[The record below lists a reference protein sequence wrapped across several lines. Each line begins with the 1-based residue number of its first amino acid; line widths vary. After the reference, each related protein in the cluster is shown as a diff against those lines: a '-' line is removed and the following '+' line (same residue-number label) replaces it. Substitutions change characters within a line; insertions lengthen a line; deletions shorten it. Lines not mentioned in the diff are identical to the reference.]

1 MSISLQFK
9 DNFLIIN
16 QLLSGILTIVIVEG
30 KDIRFNTFL
39 GNPNPYVILK
49 IGSVKFQTEICEKQE
64 KPIWNCRFAIDLS
77 KFNYNDEIRFEL
89 YDYNPYISDTMISY
103 WSDSLKNLT
112 QIQRAV
118 RVLEL
123 TQPSIKRE
131 INGKLKVSF
140 EYYNDGQKSSE
151 PSQIKENQEV
161 ISSYNAEGVLRI
173 NILNGTKLKRSK
185 DAQYGSVQ
193 IESIQQQTKKFKQEN
208 PTLNQK
214 FLMKCHPQK
223 ENNIEIKFSLKNF
236 FNSSDI
242 DVDVG
247 SIMQNLDQLSL
258 VANKPKCVQKN
269 FLDNNIPNSAALM
282 CEYTFLK
289 NSFTREPKGIVR
301 IKIERV
307 YNINLKKAFYTFQ
320 NSNQL
325 CKFYIEGPTFY
336 LDTHSELD
344 EIKFNLFANKD
355 LLEIQMNKE
364 EFSQLEPECTV
375 SLVLAELNWQQNKD
389 DEVERESVTTL
400 NFITNKVAT
409 KVSLSL
415 VHRNEQKWSKSQKE
429 YDPLVASFKRQKTI
443 EANEKT
449 PLNIQKNDQKQ
460 QQKQSQFNNKQPNLI
475 APSKEGPR
483 GKSILNIKE
492 DQDDL
497 NFTKMSQTNLKQDNQ
512 QKQVHEGLNL
522 FCVIKG
528 IQINGINL
536 EDLGKTNLFLEVSIP
551 TLNFRCFTSVCDN
564 PYKFEWQTN
573 IPINFT
579 NYIDKDA
586 IPATVKIYE
595 LYVNPNQVEE
605 EVLPSK
611 YNEIMSFILNPLH
624 LEIPTVLIQQY
635 GLARN
640 TISSIDIKSPVLSQN
655 FIFLFKKI
663 LSQKNKSFE
672 EFQKSLTQNG
682 TLKIKYTQ
690 NKSLFVDQPLGI
702 LSIDCIQG
710 ENIQYTNRDVI
721 NSLLIFEVN
730 NQIAKTDE
738 QINNLKNP
746 KFQKSIKFFT
756 NSILDT
762 LKIKFFDFSNNASIL
777 MFEIFQRIGDLPLV
791 NTDFPNT
798 WKIPLST
805 LNQEIE
811 GNLVFSFSYTPIISH
826 PFYKQISNGSE
837 LNEKLFWV
845 ERYEKRDGSIPSIT
859 QVVISIQSLELSAG
873 IKDTHA
879 QITLKTKNSTYI
891 SQKIRLSKNTNTY
904 NNIKE
909 NFRINLKT
917 FDLDEQNIDVT
928 CNFMY
933 SKDGKNFTSN
943 GILNGQLEW
952 TRYPLKKHKI
962 NYIQVELKKMN
973 FKGAIN
979 DTQNQVTL
987 IVNVID
993 SFSIQNYE
1001 NVLLNIKPLKIKNI
1015 NQTNPLND
1023 LFLKTSCQYV
1033 IKLFINKQ
1041 DQVNQFFYAMP
1052 GTVESTTDV
1061 KSVTFLPSPLTY
1073 YQTPFR
1079 VQSFQSLIIQE
1090 SKDIIDRQM
1099 SFGDR
1104 ICSFFASNLNA
1115 VINIELVQITD
1126 MTVKHPSN
1134 IDYMQLDQSSMPI
1147 LKGQLCFSDILNFLN
1162 EKDQTQNFAIKMQK
1176 LNHPNL
1182 ISAGEA
1188 NTSRLGIKQE
1198 EIVFVFS
1205 ADFNICPKRLQSQLN
1220 LKAEG
1225 EGENDQ
1231 QNKQQQ
1237 QSNEEN
1243 KMVKEMKD
1251 GIIQIQVEGLH
1262 GINNSSNQ
1270 STINSESEATVYSNQ
1285 IIFKYLDQEGLSK
1298 LTFKKKQQ
1306 QYSLSQDETLEYFR
1320 NDEAPFNQL
1329 AQVIFHPEQ
1338 NNVSISLIKNLIEF
1352 ISLDKS
1358 RRFIR
1363 RKQLQSFSINLD
1375 SLNWFS
1381 NQKITMSLILQND
1394 MLYRSAVLNLNLSFI
1409 QNRFTSNFDCT
1420 IILKSFEIMEI
1431 KEKDFSKSLSFYF
1444 YIQGFDNEEDS
1455 FQQIISH
1462 SNNSYPIIKDTQ
1474 KFKQSYS
1481 SSKILPATEFKQT
1494 ETGYIYAQSLN
1505 FRCQSIFDA
1514 LTIDFCDTSKAD
1526 IGVISKCKLP
1536 LYNIKFPEISQEEKK
1551 KEEEGEEE
1559 ENQQNISLE
1568 NIQAKEEA
1576 EKQEKSLRNNFLE
1589 KKIKT
1594 IVEHGLKKFNE
1605 ESIQKNI
1612 EVEFFLVMFNSLN
1625 NIKRIPCKIVLEFL
1639 KGEVN
1644 NQPQSTLTLANI
1656 AKIKGKLTNVRDK
1669 LYKIYYYDSKM
1680 NAYEFNQQF
1689 RKKFKGMN
1697 LLYLRER
1704 FSGMT
1709 KQYNNPDFKKEL
1721 AQYSQDGQYLWHI
1734 TIPQGTTLQIKG
1746 SIKMKYSFNISLTI
1760 QQNGKNQAPLKMFA
1774 QFKRDAYSFKEERG
1788 DDGEEIEMTEIILN
1802 QEIDFYIP
1810 VEVVKNSQQI
1820 LLGFKYMDKE
1830 GNIKLEEGE
1839 IPKQSI
1845 QQTLNSINGPEDL
1858 FQTQQLLIFIRPS
1871 NFRVISLLRVITS
1884 PFYKQN
1890 VGEVSVQIHRIIRL
1904 DQNEVLDA
1912 RGLNSVI
1919 RYNDKKIIA
1928 KNYFSDKISVF
1939 ALSTMKLKVKV
1950 NGQKEFTNFIDSDGS
1965 ILQNEFKTHKFL
1977 TSHPSDKIELK
1988 LVMTGQSKEQLN
2000 KIMRNLSYENQE
2012 EIEEAKDIG
2021 EDQEV
2026 KQENND
2032 DFLREDRSINLCKG
2046 SFQIVDSVYSKPQG
2060 EEFFFIQ
2067 PLNELIYHNNDV
2079 MKQFYNIL
2087 NRKDLYVLGSF
2098 KFKPV
2103 HWAKVFMKID
2113 GIKNINLNPE
2123 HHQIQQIIKKI
2134 DEDQERYKDDLI
2146 YFGVKLKTMV
2156 YFNDYSTDVI
2166 NEHSTSLLEITLEN
2180 FIQSQLNSKP
2190 ISFQFDKPENFSVV
2204 YRQSDDI
2211 ENIAIEIMLVMMFE
2225 GEEYE
2230 LCQRLYPVK
2239 KMCEQRYLNNV
2250 MSLNLELNEQC
2261 NSSVQSNDIIKF
2273 KNEKQIPIVI
2283 SRIQARQEIKIKR
2296 NQNEFDKMVVEKN
2309 EKKNVENEKLNFRKT
2324 TLLDMIQNLLSS
2336 SQRKVTL
2343 QIIKEIQELILYVDY
2358 SEYKMHSKITVITL
2372 MNFIKVYYDDY
2383 EIVQQCLANLSNL
2396 AAQDINQFIDIFK
2409 ANNGLA
2415 ICYDLGEMLSKIKL
2429 LHINQ
2434 IDQNPEQK
2442 QNKEKPKERKSSLIV
2457 DYRQR
2462 KLDISSSL
2470 LISTEQ
2476 LKQESYKQEDLLNI
2490 ILNNRLR
2497 YVETQKDASGVLQQ
2511 NSRYVSNQSDFELLE
2526 YSQKDDFLK
2535 SKGIQTLQLLK
2546 LLDFY
2551 VERSAQNVIECTQL
2565 IKIIDELLID
2575 NLGKVKNL
2583 VKLYSMISTKVL
2595 SMTIDEESE
2604 KLLGLDIFANFLIT
2618 LCNSASNM
2626 GSDDTLITLKTVCKL
2641 FRYLGYKKDYSYISK
2656 TYNQYFSFVF
2666 SLIGTKKVTRYI
2678 LSEIIDQLVQ
2688 DITVI
2693 SQDPQNII
2701 KKKFS
2706 QLVDEKNLLRQLEK
2720 VLDEELLDSYVLAED
2735 EKEIFNED
2743 IIIENCFKFLTM
2755 LAREFE
2761 YPADEFLGIESTLK
2775 QRQKTVKKPKRKA
2788 TIETFLS
2795 FLFNKAQGLDNLN
2808 KYDINKRKK
2817 ELLEK
2822 KKQDFLSDPVKL
2834 KNELATKYL
2843 ISRLD
2848 WK

>member
-1 MSISLQFK
+1 MDQS
-9 DNFLIIN
+9 
-16 QLLSGILTIVIVEG
+16 LSGILTTVIVEG
-30 KDIRFNTFL
+30 KDIRFNKFL

-64 KPIWNCRFAIDLS
+64 KPIWNCRFAVDLS
-77 KFNYNDEIRFEL
+77 QFHYNDEIRFEL

-103 WSDSLKNLT
+103 WSDSLKNIT

-118 RVLEL
+118 RILDLAE
-123 TQPSIKRE
+123 PSIKRE

-151 PSQIKENQEV
+151 QQQIKENQEV

-185 DAQYGSVQ
+185 DTQFGSVQ

-214 FLMKCHPQK
+214 FLMKCYPLK
-223 ENNIEIKFSLKNF
+223 ENNIEIKFSLKNY

-269 FLDNNIPNSAALM
+269 FTDNNVPSSAALM

-289 NSFTREPKGIVR
+289 NTFTREPKGIVR

-320 NSNQL
+320 NGNQL

-364 EFSQLEPECTV
+364 QFSQLEPECTV

-400 NFITNKVAT
+400 NFITNKVAS

-449 PLNIQKNDQKQ
+449 PLNVQKNDSKQ

-475 APSKEGPR
+475 VSSKEGAKN
-483 GKSILNIKE
+483 KSN
-492 DQDDL
+492 
-497 NFTKMSQTNLKQDNQ
+497 TNLKVDHDDQNFTQLSQATLKQDSKP
-512 QKQVHEGLNL
+512 KQVHEGLNL

-551 TLNFRCFTSVCDN
+551 TLNYRCFTSVCDN
-564 PYKFEWQTN
+564 PYKFDWQTN

-586 IPATVKIYE
+586 IPATVKVYE
-595 LYVNPNQVEE
+595 LYVNPNQVEN

-640 TISSIDIKSPVLSQN
+640 TISQIDIKSPVLSQN
-655 FIFLFKKI
+655 FILLFKKI

-682 TLKIKYTQ
+682 TLKLKYTQ

-721 NSLLIFEVN
+721 NSLLVFEVN
-730 NQIAKTDE
+730 NQVVKTDE

-746 KFQKSIKFFT
+746 KYQKSIKFFT

-762 LKIKFFDFSNNASIL
+762 LKIKFFDFSNNASIQL
-777 MFEIFQRIGDLPLV
+777 FKIFQRIGDLPLV
-791 NTDFPNT
+791 NADFPNT

-811 GNLVFSFSYTPIISH
+811 GNFVFSFSYTAINSH
-826 PFYKQISNGSE
+826 PFYKQIQYGSE

-845 ERYEKRDGSIPSIT
+845 ERYEKRDGSVPSIT
-859 QVVISIQSLELSAG
+859 QVVISIQSLELSG
-873 IKDTHA
+873 GLKDTHA
-879 QITLKTKNSTYI
+879 QITLKSKNSTYI
-891 SQKIRLSKNTNTY
+891 SQKIRLAKSTNTY

-909 NFRINLKT
+909 NFRLNLNA
-917 FDLDEQNIDVT
+917 FDLDQQNIDVT
-928 CNFMY
+928 CAFMY
-933 SKDGKNFTSN
+933 SKDGKSFTSN
-943 GILNGQLEW
+943 GIINGQLEW
-952 TRYPLKKHKI
+952 TRYPLKKHKT
-962 NYIQVELKKMN
+962 NYIQVDLKKIN
-973 FKGAIN
+973 FKSALN

-987 IVNVID
+987 IVSVVD
-993 SFSIQNYE
+993 SLSIQNYE
-1001 NVLLNIKPLKIKNI
+1001 NVLLNIRPLKIKNI

-1033 IKLFINKQ
+1033 LKLFINKK

-1073 YQTPFR
+1073 YSTPFR
-1079 VQSFQSLIIQE
+1079 VQSLQSIIVQE

-1104 ICSFFASNLNA
+1104 ICSFFANSLTV
-1115 VINIELVQITD
+1115 VINMELVQITD

-1162 EKDQTQNFAIKMQK
+1162 EKDQTQDFAIKMQK

-1198 EIVFVFS
+1198 EIIFVFS
-1205 ADFNICPKRLQSQLN
+1205 ADFNICPKRLQSQLD
-1220 LKAEG
+1220 LKQ
-1225 EGENDQ
+1225 EGENYQ

-1237 QSNEEN
+1237 TNEDI

-1262 GINNSSNQ
+1262 GINNNSNN
-1270 STINSESEATVYSNQ
+1270 STINSDTEAIVYSNQ
-1285 IIFKYLDQEGLSK
+1285 IIFKQLDQEGLSK

-1306 QYSLSQDETLEYFR
+1306 QYSLPQDETSEYFR

-1358 RRFIR
+1358 KRYIR
-1363 RKQLQSFSINLD
+1363 RKQLQSFSINFD

-1381 NQKITMSLILQND
+1381 NQTISMSIMLQND

-1420 IILKSFEIMEI
+1420 IILKSFEITEI
-1431 KEKDFSKSLSFYF
+1431 KEKDFPKSLGFYF
-1444 YIQGFDNEEDS
+1444 YVQGFDNEEDS

-1462 SNNSYPIIKDTQ
+1462 SNNSYPIIKDSS
-1474 KFKQSYS
+1474 KFKQSYQH
-1481 SSKILPATEFKQT
+1481 SKILPATEFKQT
-1494 ETGYIYAQSLN
+1494 ETGYIYTQSLN
-1505 FRCQSIFDA
+1505 FRCQSIFDT
-1514 LTIDFCDTSKAD
+1514 LTIDFFDTSKTD
-1526 IGVISKCKLP
+1526 TGIISKCKLP
-1536 LYNIKFPEISQEEKK
+1536 FYNIKFPQLSQEEKK
-1551 KEEEGEEE
+1551 SEEQEEEE
-1559 ENQQNISLE
+1559 ENNILEDIQVDDDQN
-1568 NIQAKEEA
+1568 NT
-1576 EKQEKSLRNNFLE
+1576 EKQEKFLRNNFLE

-1612 EVEFFLVMFNSLN
+1612 EVEFFLVIFNNLN
-1625 NIKRIPCKIVLEFL
+1625 IIKRIPCKLVLEFF

-1656 AKIKGKLTNVRDK
+1656 AKIKGKLTNVREK

-1689 RKKFKGMN
+1689 RKKFKGMS

-1721 AQYSQDGQYLWHI
+1721 AQYSKDGQYLWHI

-1760 QQNGKNQAPLKMFA
+1760 QQNGKNSAPLKLFA

-1810 VEVVKNSQQI
+1810 VEVVKNSTQI
-1820 LLGFKYMDKE
+1820 MLGFKYMDKE

-1845 QQTLNSINGPEDL
+1845 QQTLQSINSPEDL

-1890 VGEVSVQIHRIIRL
+1890 VGEVSVQIHRVIRV
-1904 DQNEVLDA
+1904 DQNEILDA

-1919 RYNDKKIIA
+1919 RYKDKKIIA

-1939 ALSTMKLKVKV
+1939 ALSNMKLKVKV

-2000 KIMRNLSYENQE
+2000 KIMRNISQENQE
-2012 EIEEAKDIG
+2012 EIEESKDI
-2021 EDQEV
+2021 EDDQEV

-2067 PLNELIYHNNDV
+2067 PLSELIYHNNDV

-2098 KFKPV
+2098 KFQPI

-2113 GIKNINLNPE
+2113 GIKNIQLNPE

-2134 DEDQERYKDDLI
+2134 DEDNERYKDDLI

-2156 YFNDYSTDVI
+2156 YYNDYSTDVI

-2190 ISFQFDKPENFSVV
+2190 ISFQFDKSENFSVV

-2211 ENIAIEIMLVMMFE
+2211 ENMAIEIMLVMMFE

-2261 NSSVQSNDIIKF
+2261 KSSVSSNDIIQF

-2296 NQNEFDKMVVEKN
+2296 NQNEFDRMVVEKK
-2309 EKKNVENEKLNFRKT
+2309 EKQNVENEKLNFRKT

-2358 SEYKMHSKITVITL
+2358 SEFKMHAKTTIITL
-2372 MNFIKVYYDDY
+2372 MNFIRVYYDDY
-2383 EIVQQCLANLSNL
+2383 EIVQQCLANMSNL

-2415 ICYDLGEMLSKIKL
+2415 ICYDLGKMLSKIKL

-2434 IDQNPEQK
+2434 IDQNQEQK
-2442 QNKEKPKERKSSLIV
+2442 QNQDKPKEIKSQLIV

-2470 LISTEQ
+2470 LITTEQ
-2476 LKQESYKQEDLLNI
+2476 LQQQSYKQEELLNI

-2497 YVETQKDASGVLQQ
+2497 YVETQKDESGVLQQ
-2511 NSRYVSNQSDFELLE
+2511 NSRYVRNQSDFELLE
-2526 YSQKDDFLK
+2526 YSQKEDFLR

-2565 IKIIDELLID
+2565 IKVIDELLID

-2583 VKLYSMISTKVL
+2583 VKLYSMISTKIL

-2604 KLLGLDIFANFLIT
+2604 KLLGLDIFANLLIT

-2626 GSDDTLITLKTVCKL
+2626 SSEEILIALKTVCKL
-2641 FRYLGYKKDYSYISK
+2641 FRYLGYKKDFSYISK

-2666 SLIGTKKVTRYI
+2666 SLIGTKKITRYV
-2678 LSEIIDQLVQ
+2678 LSEIINQLVQ
-2688 DITVI
+2688 DITIV

-2706 QLVDEKNLLRQLEK
+2706 QLVDEKNLLRQLQK
-2720 VLDEELLDSYVLAED
+2720 VLDEELLDSYILAED

-2817 ELLEK
+2817 ELLK
-2822 KKQDFLSDPVKL
+2822 NKKQDFLSDPVKL

>member
-1 MSISLQFK
+1 MDQS
-9 DNFLIIN
+9 
-16 QLLSGILTIVIVEG
+16 LSGILTIVIVEG

-64 KPIWNCRFAIDLS
+64 KPIWNCRFAVDLS
-77 KFNYNDEIRFEL
+77 KFHYNDEIRFEL
-89 YDYNPYISDTMISY
+89 YDYNPYISDTMISF
-103 WSDSLKNLT
+103 WSDSLKNIT

-118 RVLEL
+118 RVLDLAEL
-123 TQPSIKRE
+123 NIKKQ

-140 EYYNDGQKSSE
+140 EYYNDGQKSQEQS
-151 PSQIKENQEV
+151 SIKENQEV

-173 NILNGTKLKRSK
+173 SILNGTKLKRSK
-185 DAQYGSVQ
+185 DTQFGSVQ

-214 FLMKCHPQK
+214 FLMKCQPLK
-223 ENNIEIKFSLKNF
+223 DKNIEIKFSLKNYF
-236 FNSSDI
+236 SSNDI

-269 FLDNNIPNSAALM
+269 FTDNNIPSSAALM

-301 IKIERV
+301 IKIEKV
-307 YNINLKKAFYTFQ
+307 NNINLKKAFYTFQ

-336 LDTHSELD
+336 LDTNSVLD
-344 EIKFNLFANKD
+344 EIKFNLYINKD
-355 LLEIQMNKE
+355 LLEVQMNKE

-375 SLVLAELNWQQNKD
+375 SLVLAELNWLQNKD
-389 DEVERESVTTL
+389 DEVEREAVTTL

-415 VHRNEQKWSKSQKE
+415 VHRNEQTWSKFQKE

-443 EANEKT
+443 EPNEKT
-449 PLNIQKNDQKQ
+449 PLNIQKHESNQ
-460 QQKQSQFNNKQPNLI
+460 QQKQSQFSNKQPNLI
-475 APSKEGPR
+475 ASSKEGPKK
-483 GKSILNIKE
+483 KSVVNVKE
-492 DQDDL
+492 DIDGG
-497 NFTKMSQTNLKQDNQ
+497 NFTKLSQNTLKQDNQ
-512 QKQVHEGLNL
+512 PKQVYEGLNL

-551 TLNFRCFTSVCDN
+551 TLNYRCFTSVCDN

-573 IPINFT
+573 IPINFI

-595 LYVNPNQVEE
+595 LYVNPNQVDN
-605 EVLPSK
+605 EVIPSK
-611 YNEIMSFILNPLH
+611 YNEIMSFTLNPLH

-655 FIFLFKKI
+655 FMFLFKKV
-663 LSQKNKSFE
+663 LSQKNKSFDQ
-672 EFQKSLTQNG
+672 FQKSLTQNG

-690 NKSLFVDQPLGI
+690 NKSLFIDQPLGI

-710 ENIQYTNRDVI
+710 ENIQYTNRDII
-721 NSLLIFEVN
+721 NSLLVFEVN

-738 QINNLKNP
+738 HINNLKNP
-746 KFQKSIKFFT
+746 KYQKSIKFFT

-777 MFEIFQRIGDLPLV
+777 MFKIFQRIADLPLV

-811 GNLVFSFSYTPIISH
+811 GNFVFTFSYTPINSH
-826 PFYKQISNGSE
+826 PFYKQIQNGSE

-845 ERYEKRDGSIPSIT
+845 ERYEKRDGSVKGIT
-859 QVVISIQSLELSAG
+859 QVVISTQSLEITG
-873 IKDTHA
+873 GPKDTHA
-879 QITLKTKNSTYI
+879 QITLKSKNSTYI

-909 NFRINLKT
+909 NFRLNLNA
-917 FDLDEQNIDVT
+917 FDLEEQNIDVSCT
-928 CNFMY
+928 FMY
-933 SKDGKNFTSN
+933 SKDDKNFTVN

-952 TRYPLKKHKI
+952 TRYPLKKYKT
-962 NYIQVELKKMN
+962 NYIQVELKKIN

-979 DTQNQVTL
+979 DSLNQITL
-987 IVNVID
+987 IVDVVD
-993 SFSIQNYE
+993 SFSIENYE
-1001 NVLLNIKPLKIKNI
+1001 NVLLNIRPLKIKNI

-1033 IKLFINKQ
+1033 LKLFINKK

-1052 GTVESTTDV
+1052 GTIESTTDV
-1061 KSVTFLPSPLTY
+1061 KSVTFLPSSLTY
-1073 YQTPFR
+1073 YSTPFR
-1079 VQSFQSLIIQE
+1079 VQSLQSIIVQE

-1104 ICSFFASNLNA
+1104 ICSFFTTNLN
-1115 VINIELVQITD
+1115 VQINIELVQITD
-1126 MTVKHPSN
+1126 MTVKHPLN
-1134 IDYMQLDQSSMPI
+1134 IDYMQLDQCSMPI
-1147 LKGQLCFSDILNFLN
+1147 LKGQICFSDILNFLN
-1162 EKDQTQNFAIKMQK
+1162 EKDQTQNFAIKMLKQI
-1176 LNHPNL
+1176 HPNL

-1205 ADFNICPKRLQSQLN
+1205 ADFNLCPKRLQSQLN
-1220 LKAEG
+1220 LKM
-1225 EGENDQ
+1225 EGENEQ

-1237 QSNEEN
+1237 SNEEI

-1251 GIIQIQVEGLH
+1251 GLIQIQVEGLH

-1270 STINSESEATVYSNQ
+1270 STISSETEATIYSNQ
-1285 IIFKYLDQEGLSK
+1285 IIFKQLDQEGLSK

-1306 QYSLSQDETLEYFR
+1306 QYSISQDETSEYFR

-1329 AQVIFHPEQ
+1329 AQLIFHPEQ

-1358 RRFIR
+1358 KRYLR

-1375 SLNWFS
+1375 SLNWFT
-1381 NQKITMSLILQND
+1381 NQTISMSILLQND
-1394 MLYRSAVLNLNLSFI
+1394 LLYRSAVLNLNLSFI

-1420 IILKSFEIMEI
+1420 IILKSFEIMDI
-1431 KEKDFSKSLSFYF
+1431 KEKDFQKSLSFNF
-1444 YIQGFDNEEDS
+1444 YIQGFDTEEDS

-1462 SNNSYPIIKDTQ
+1462 SNNSYPIIKEFS
-1474 KFKQSYS
+1474 KFKQSYQ

-1494 ETGYIYAQSLN
+1494 DTGYIYTQSLN
-1505 FRCQSIFDA
+1505 LKCQSIFDT
-1514 LTIDFCDTSKAD
+1514 LTIDFCDTSKTD
-1526 IGVISKCKLP
+1526 TGLISKCKLP
-1536 LYNIKFPEISQEEKK
+1536 LYNIKFPQVSQEEEKKQEEEEQQNISQEEDIQDDD
-1551 KEEEGEEE
+1551 
-1559 ENQQNISLE
+1559 NQNNNTNSQ
-1568 NIQAKEEA
+1568 QKM
-1576 EKQEKSLRNNFLE
+1576 LRNNFLE
-1589 KKIKT
+1589 RKIKT

-1605 ESIQKNI
+1605 EQIQKNI
-1612 EVEFFLVMFNSLN
+1612 EVEFFLVMFNSVN
-1625 NIKRIPCKIVLEFL
+1625 IIKRIPCKVVLEFF

-1644 NQPQSTLTLANI
+1644 NQPQSTISLANI
-1656 AKIKGKLTNVRDK
+1656 AKIKGKLTNVREK

-1689 RKKFKGMN
+1689 RKKFKGMS

-1704 FSGMT
+1704 FSGMN

-1721 AQYSQDGQYLWHI
+1721 TQYSKDGEYLWHI

-1746 SIKMKYSFNISLTI
+1746 SIKMKYSFNISLII
-1760 QQNGKNQAPLKMFA
+1760 QQNVKNSTPLKLFA

-1788 DDGEEIEMTEIILN
+1788 DDGDEIEMTEITLN

-1810 VEVVKNSQQI
+1810 GEVMKNSSQI
-1820 LLGFKYMDKE
+1820 MLGFKYMDKE

-1839 IPKQSI
+1839 IPKHSI
-1845 QQTLNSINGPEDL
+1845 QQTIQSINSPEDL

-1871 NFRVISLLRVITS
+1871 NFRVITLLRVITS

-1890 VGEVSVQIHRIIRL
+1890 VGEISVQIHRIIRVE
-1904 DQNEVLDA
+1904 QNEMLDT

-1919 RYNDKKIIA
+1919 RYKDKKIIA

-1939 ALSTMKLKVKV
+1939 ALSNMKLKVKV

-2000 KIMRNLSYENQE
+2000 KIMRNISQEQSE

-2021 EDQEV
+2021 EDEEV

-2046 SFQIVDSVYSKPQG
+2046 SFQIVDVVYSKPQG

-2067 PLNELIYHNNDV
+2067 PLRELIYHNNDV

-2087 NRKDLYVLGSF
+2087 NRKDIYVLGSF
-2098 KFKPV
+2098 KFQPI

-2113 GIKNINLNPE
+2113 GIKNIQLNPE
-2123 HHQIQQIIKKI
+2123 HHLIQQIIKKI
-2134 DEDQERYKDDLI
+2134 DEDNERYKDDLI

-2156 YFNDYSTDVI
+2156 YYNDYSTDVI

-2180 FIQSQLNSKP
+2180 FIESQLNSKA
-2190 ISFQFDKPENFSVV
+2190 ISFQFDTPENFSVV
-2204 YRQSDDI
+2204 YRQQDDI
-2211 ENIAIEIMLVMMFE
+2211 ENIAIEVMLVMMFE
-2225 GEEYE
+2225 GKEYE

-2239 KMCEQRYLNNV
+2239 KMCEQKYLNNV

-2261 NSSVQSNDIIKF
+2261 NTSVSSNDIIKL
-2273 KNEKQIPIVI
+2273 KNAKQIPIVI

-2296 NQNEFDKMVVEKN
+2296 NQNEFDKLVVEKK

-2358 SEYKMHSKITVITL
+2358 SEYKQHVKTTVITL
-2372 MNFIKVYYDDY
+2372 MNFIRVYYDDY
-2383 EIVQQCLANLSNL
+2383 EIVQQCLANMSNL

-2415 ICYDLGEMLSKIKL
+2415 ICQDLAEMLSKIKL

-2434 IDQNPEQK
+2434 IDENQEEKKNKVQS
-2442 QNKEKPKERKSSLIV
+2442 KEKKSTLII
-2457 DYRQR
+2457 DYRSK
-2462 KLDISSSL
+2462 KLDISSSMT
-2470 LISTEQ
+2470 ITTEQ

-2497 YVETQKDASGVLQQ
+2497 YVETQKDENGLFQQ
-2511 NSRYVSNQSDFELLE
+2511 NSKYVRNQSDFELLE
-2526 YSQKDDFLK
+2526 YSQKDDFLR

-2551 VERSAQNVIECTQL
+2551 MERSVQNVIECNQL
-2565 IKIIDELLID
+2565 IKIIDELLIES
-2575 NLGKVKNL
+2575 LGKVKNL

-2604 KLLGLDIFANFLIT
+2604 KILGLDIFANFLIT
-2618 LCNSASNM
+2618 LCSSASNM
-2626 GSDDTLITLKTVCKL
+2626 NSEDTLLALKTVCKL
-2641 FRYLGYKKDYSYISK
+2641 FRYIGYKKDFGYISK

-2666 SLIGTKKVTRYI
+2666 SLIGTKKITRYV

-2761 YPADEFLGIESTLK
+2761 YPADEFLGIESILK

-2788 TIETFLS
+2788 TIENFLS